1 MFNYK
6 PPLTYLFLYF
16 ILRIHNMAF
25 DIKKTNLA
33 EQAEAGHEFEVKL
46 PDGSSTDFFITV
58 RGNLSPKM
66 KKYSKDLFNKM
77 QMKELQAKRRG
88 KGEQPVD
95 LDEAEATLIESAAA
109 RIVTWKGLEEDGKV
123 VEPTPENIKRIMQ
136 ELDWVRGQ
144 VLEESD
150 NAANFI

>member
-1 MFNYK
+1 
-6 PPLTYLFLYF
+6 
-16 ILRIHNMAF
+16 MAF

-46 PDGSSTDFFITV
+46 PDGSSTDFFSTV

>member
-1 MFNYK
+1 
-6 PPLTYLFLYF
+6 
-16 ILRIHNMAF
+16 MAF

-33 EQAEAGHEFEVKL
+33 EQAEAGYEFEVKL
-46 PDGSSTDFFITV
+46 PDGSSTDFYITV
-58 RGNLSPKM
+58 RGNLSAKM

-77 QMKELQAKRRG
+77 QMKDLQAEKRNKG
-88 KGEQPVD
+88 KQPID
-95 LDEAEATLIESAAA
+95 LDEAEATLIESAAT
-109 RIVTWKGLEEDGKV
+109 RIVTWKGLEEGGKV

>member
-1 MFNYK
+1 
-6 PPLTYLFLYF
+6 
-16 ILRIHNMAF
+16 MAF

-95 LDEAEATLIESAAA
+95 LDEAEQTLVDSAVA
-109 RIVTWKGLEEDGKV
+109 RIITWKGLEDGGKV
-123 VEPTPENIKRIMQ
+123 VEPNQENFVRIMT
-136 ELDWVRGQ
+136 ELDWVRKQ
-144 VLEESD
+144 VLDESD
-150 NAANFI
+150 NDANFI

>member
-1 MFNYK
+1 
-6 PPLTYLFLYF
+6 
-16 ILRIHNMAF
+16 MAF

-33 EQAEAGHEFEVKL
+33 EIAEAGYEFEVKL
-46 PDGSSTDFFITV
+46 PDGASTDFYITV
-58 RGNLSPKM
+58 RGNQSPKI
-66 KKYSKDLFNKM
+66 KKFSKDLFNKM
-77 QMKELQAKRRG
+77 QMKDLQAKRKG

-95 LDEAEATLIESAAA
+95 LDEAEATLIESAVA
-109 RIVTWKGLEEDGKV
+109 RIVTWKGLEDDGKV
-123 VEPTPENIKRIMQ
+123 VEPTQENIVRIMT

>member
-1 MFNYK
+1 
-6 PPLTYLFLYF
+6 
-16 ILRIHNMAF
+16 MAF

-33 EQAEAGHEFEVKL
+33 AQAETGHEFEVKL

-88 KGEQPVD
+88 KGDQPVD

>member
-1 MFNYK
+1 
-6 PPLTYLFLYF
+6 
-16 ILRIHNMAF
+16 MAF
-25 DIKKTNLA
+25 DLIKTNLA
-33 EQAEAGHEFEVKL
+33 EMAETGYEFEVKL
-46 PDGSSTDFFITV
+46 PDGSSTDFYITV
-58 RGNLSPKM
+58 RGNQSPKM

>member
-1 MFNYK
+1 
-6 PPLTYLFLYF
+6 
-16 ILRIHNMAF
+16 MAF
-25 DIKKTNLA
+25 DIKLNNLS
-33 EQAEAGHEFEVKL
+33 EKAEAGHEFEVKL
-46 PDGSSTDFFITV
+46 PDGGSTDFFITV

>member
-1 MFNYK
+1 
-6 PPLTYLFLYF
+6 
-16 ILRIHNMAF
+16 MAF

-58 RGNLSPKM
+58 RGNLSPNM

>member
-1 MFNYK
+1 
-6 PPLTYLFLYF
+6 
-16 ILRIHNMAF
+16 MAF

-88 KGEQPVD
+88 KGDQPVD
-95 LDEAEATLIESAAA
+95 LDEAEATLIESAVA

-136 ELDWVRGQ
+136 ELDWVQRQ